1 MASTHPA
8 VASTHPATTA
18 QPATSTNIDQTYV
31 GASLCDGHQWYYCL
45 WYSQGETGAVWGAI
59 QMGYGTIIA
68 TFPDDGQLGQGKPV
82 RNDAASMGNN
92 SVNCNVTT
100 WVSPNYTGAFNWL
113 KPGWEGNLTS
123 NLHNNEASISA
134 NNCT

>member
-59 QMGYGTIIA
+59 QMGYGTISPRSRM
-68 TFPDDGQLGQGKPV
+68 T
-82 RNDAASMGNN
+82 ASWARG
-92 SVNCNVTT
+92 SRCGTT
-100 WVSPNYTGAFNWL
+100 LRPWGT
-113 KPGWEGNLTS
+113 TR
-123 NLHNNEASISA
+123 
-134 NNCT
+134 